1 MEKIRDPYLSVE
13 EKEKLHEEASSL
25 SQYLFFNGFM
35 MVLFNFFLSL
45 HPAFFDR
52 TSWWF
57 QVGASGTGWY
67 W

>member
-25 SQYLFFNGFM
+25 SHYLFFNGFM

-52 TSWWF
+52 TSW
-57 QVGASGTGWY
+57 
-67 W
+67 